1 MPSNLGMVMSRRKR
15 LPSEGN
21 AEDSLSHASSLV
33 LNHPTLTHQFR
44 ESGLEPFFA
53 TLGGEVSYNRSKG
66 DGEQEERAEMDSE
79 VMYREP
85 SSVPNF
91 SSCQSHAGSLH
102 ACPEHCLLNDELG
115 SGPFHDFVKLTE
127 FSLGKWEMEGCP

>member
-1 MPSNLGMVMSRRKR
+1 MPSNLRTVTSRRKR

-21 AEDSLSHASSLV
+21 AEDCLSHGFSLF
-33 LNHPTLTHQFR
+33 LNHPVLTHWFW
-44 ESGLEPFFA
+44 ESGLEPFFP
-53 TLGGEVSYNRSKG
+53 TLGGEVSYNRSEG
-66 DGEQEERAEMDSE
+66 DGEQEERTEMDSK

-102 ACPEHCLLNDELG
+102 ACPEHCLLKDEPGGLQAI
-115 SGPFHDFVKLTE
+115 P
-127 FSLGKWEMEGCP
+127 